1 LSAAL
6 STPKMTGLGEPHSA
20 VAQAPGRAR
29 ALLVA
34 VAALL
39 AIVAGWSF
47 NRVFAPGAVVVPV
60 VVGALVPSALVTAGL
75 LARGGRPLPTWVTL
89 IGSALLWLTLGP
101 ALATNAASPLAGGGG
116 GTGGIVGP
124 GLRDGWKTLLTTTV
138 PAPAQAPLLFLVLT
152 LVWWAA
158 YWAAEAAVRPTAA
171 APGVAALPRTHRWH
185 RSRRAADGS
194 SCCWPAGSC
203 CSARCSSGSGGPSP
217 TPVSAAGHARPCCGP
232 AASRCSRS
240 WWG

>member
-1 LSAAL
+1 
-6 STPKMTGLGEPHSA
+6 

-158 YWAAEAAVRPTAA
+158 YWAAEAAVRPTAGLL
-171 APGVAALPRTHRWH
+171 PALPPFLVLI
-185 RSRRAADGS
+185 AGIAAGVPADGS
-194 SCCWPAGSC
+194 NCCWPAGSC

-217 TPVSAAGHARPCCGP
+217 TPVSAAGHARPCCAP